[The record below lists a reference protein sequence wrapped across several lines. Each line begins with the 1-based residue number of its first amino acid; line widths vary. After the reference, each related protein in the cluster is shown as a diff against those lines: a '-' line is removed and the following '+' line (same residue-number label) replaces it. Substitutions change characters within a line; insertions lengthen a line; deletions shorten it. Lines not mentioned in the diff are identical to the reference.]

1 MDYIHKVHSGEYK
14 EEELKGDSKAF
25 VAGMREVQNLVA
37 NQLQTHEVFDEDAQ
51 KTIIG
56 KMRAEIAEEIIDGIV
71 KDLETDICFVIVAC
85 LDEQA
90 AQKEDKEE

>member
-1 MDYIHKVHSGEYK
+1 MSE
-14 EEELKGDSKAF
+14 F
-25 VAGMREVQNLVA
+25 EVRLRA
-37 NQLQTHEVFDEDAQ
+37 WLENQGFDCDVVFDEDAQ

-56 KMRAEIAEEIIDGIV
+56 KMRAEIAEEIIDEIV

>member
-1 MDYIHKVHSGEYK
+1 
-14 EEELKGDSKAF
+14 
-25 VAGMREVQNLVA
+25 MREVQNLVA
-37 NQLQTHEVFDEDAQ
+37 NQLKTHVVFDEDAQ

>member
-1 MDYIHKVHSGEYK
+1 MDYVHKVHSGEYK
-14 EEELKGDSKAF
+14 EKELKGSNKSF
-25 VAGMREVQNLVA
+25 VAGMREAQNLVA
-37 NQLQTHEVFDEDAQ
+37 NQLKTHEVFDENAQ

-71 KDLETDICFVIVAC
+71 KDLESDICFVIVAC

-90 AQKEDKEE
+90 VQKEDKEE

>member
-1 MDYIHKVHSGEYK
+1 MDCVHKVHSGEYK
-14 EEELKGDSKAF
+14 EKELKGDNKAF
-25 VAGMREVQNLVA
+25 IAGMREVQNLVA
-37 NQLQTHEVFDEDAQ
+37 NQLKTHEVFDEDAQ

-90 AQKEDKEE
+90 VQKEDKEE

>member
-1 MDYIHKVHSGEYK
+1 MDYVHKVHSGEYNEK
-14 EEELKGDSKAF
+14 DLISSNKSF

-37 NQLQTHEVFDEDAQ
+37 NQLKTHEVFDEDAQ

-71 KDLETDICFVIVAC
+71 KDLEKDICFVIVAC

>member
-1 MDYIHKVHSGEYK
+1 MDYVHKVHSGEYK
-14 EEELKGDSKAF
+14 EEELKGDNKAF
-25 VAGMREVQNLVA
+25 VAGMREVQNLVV
-37 NQLQTHEVFDEDAQ
+37 NQLKTHEVFDEDAQ

-71 KDLETDICFVIVAC
+71 KDLETDICFVIVGC

>member
-1 MDYIHKVHSGEYK
+1 MDYVHKVHSGEFKGK
-14 EEELKGDSKAF
+14 ELISSNKAF

-37 NQLQTHEVFDEDAQ
+37 NQLETHEVFDEDAQ

-71 KDLETDICFVIVAC
+71 KDLEKDICFVIVAC

-90 AQKEDKEE
+90 GKEDKEE